1 MKTVQGV
8 IEATLPGGLYRVRTD
23 TGDALTVSLGT
34 AARRVTVKLIPGDR
48 VTVERSTLD
57 PNRGRITQ
65 KQR

>member
-1 MKTVQGV
+1 MTVNGI

-23 TGDALTVSLGT
+23 EGETVTASLGT

-48 VTVERSTLD
+48 VILSRFPYD
-57 PNRGRITQ
+57 PTRGRIER